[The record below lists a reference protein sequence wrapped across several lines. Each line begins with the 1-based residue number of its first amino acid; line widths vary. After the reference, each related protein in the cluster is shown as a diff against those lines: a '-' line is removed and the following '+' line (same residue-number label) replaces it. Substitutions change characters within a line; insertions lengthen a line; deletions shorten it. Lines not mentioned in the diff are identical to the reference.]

1 MVLGHPPDRP
11 NDLFSGCSKLRLDEK
26 HKCSRPL
33 KEQEIILTLYKKL
46 LTLYPRQFRVRLGE
60 SMEQT
65 FNDLCNERKQQAD
78 YRWSGFVLWIFV
90 ETVIG
95 IVREHVLI
103 MTEGA
108 AMKNTRAIPR
118 STALISSILLAVA
131 FIVAPAIYLF
141 GNLRDSMGPFAYA
154 VADFLYGP
162 VWAASLVALVFM
174 LRERIGER
182 APRRM
187 SLALIAAV
195 LAAGAM
201 IAVACI
207 RSANRHYHLNHPELH
222 LEMSSTVLTV
232 WATLVA
238 GVTGA
243 GWHFLGWSLLLIGSA
258 GWTSR
263 QLPPP
268 LTVLYLV
275 GGVVSLFVYL
285 LPDMEAT
292 AGMLGI
298 VISIWQGLLLWKSG
312 SAEMQAV
319 ELNASQSDQS

>member
-1 MVLGHPPDRP
+1 MQMDART
-11 NDLFSGCSKLRLDEK
+11 F
-26 HKCSRPL
+26 
-33 KEQEIILTLYKKL
+33 YKKL
-46 LTLYPRQFRVRLGE
+46 LALYPRGFRERLGE

-65 FNDLCNERKQQAD
+65 FKDLYNERTRKKNQGLF
-78 YRWSGFVLWIFV
+78 GFVLWMFI
-90 ETVIG
+90 ETAVG
-95 IVREHVLI
+95 IVWEHVLLI
-103 MTEGA
+103 TKGA
-108 AMKNTRAIPR
+108 TMKNILTNPR
-118 STALISSILLAVA
+118 SAALISSILLAVA

-141 GNLRDSMGPFAYA
+141 GNLRDATGPFAYA

-174 LRERIGER
+174 VRERIGAR

-187 SLALIAAV
+187 SLALMATI

-207 RSANRHYHLNHPELH
+207 RSANRHYHLDHPELH
-222 LEMSSTVLTV
+222 LENSQTVLIV

-243 GWHFLGWSLLLIGSA
+243 GWHFLGWALLLIGSA

-285 LPDMEAT
+285 LPDLEGL

-298 VISIWQGLLLWKSG
+298 VISIWQGFLLWKTG
-312 SAEMQAV
+312 STETQAP
-319 ELNASQSDQS
+319 EQA